1 MEGQTIKEFMRKN
14 GITMDALAVRLGT
27 SKQNISSALMNKDIR
42 TGLLETVAELGGVSP
57 ATFYTGDNSG
67 TAVVTHAERSTV
79 IGKQET
85 CAAAIA
91 ALERQLQVKDGQI
104 DRLFGLLE
112 GKK

>member
-1 MEGQTIKEFMRKN
+1 MKGETIKQF
-14 GITMDALAVRLGT
+14 LAERGMSVSELARRLGIAQQT
-27 SKQNISSALMNKDIR
+27 LSAALLNEDIR
-42 TGLLETVAELGGVSP
+42 TSLLEQVAEQFGVSP

-67 TAVVTHAERSTV
+67 TAVVTLAERSTV

-85 CAAAIA
+85 CTAAIA

>member
-57 ATFYTGDNSG
+57 AIFYGGTSG
-67 TAVVTHAERSTV
+67 TAVVTLAERSTV

-85 CAAAIA
+85 CTAAIA

>member
-57 ATFYTGDNSG
+57 AIFYGETSG
-67 TAVVTHAERSTV
+67 TAVVTLAERSTV